1 LQLNISMKNEQ
12 DANIKDNINGDI
24 NDNPILKKMYWVMRR
39 NYIVRL
45 LLIYMFPLILLVVY
59 FQYQYNGLLTKSR
72 EHHLMSAAEGQSR
85 ILDIFI
91 KERINNI
98 INLIDNPSL
107 SYPISSQELN
117 KMFEKL
123 HKDSDAF
130 IDLGYLDTTSIQKGY
145 AGPLQFLEKK
155 YYKKEKWYD
164 ELINTNERYV
174 ITDIYL
180 GLRKTPHFTIGAKII
195 INKKT
200 IIFKTSLDPQ
210 KIYNYMTSL
219 EKSKDIHILIV
230 NNSGYYQLAP
240 TEVGKPMK
248 LSFYIPN
255 KSLNIGIKE
264 TKDSRFYAFSW
275 LASLNWAVIVKE
287 KEDTV
292 KSYFNLKIE
301 IIIASIIF
309 IAFLFFVIIYRSKN
323 IVKVEKEKDM
333 VLLQFEQASKL
344 ATVGELA
351 AGIAHEIGN
360 PLNIIANEVGI
371 MQDYSNPKF
380 KSTKT
385 LQDMNPHYKKIIS
398 AVYRIKDIN
407 KKLLTFVSQ
416 KDNELREYNLNDLIE
431 DLVSGFFEREMKV
444 DNIEIIRKL
453 NHNIP
458 TILTDSNQLRQVLIN
473 LLTNAHDAIKPSGK
487 ITISTNANTDNIY
500 IAVSDTGSGI
510 SQDKLRKIF
519 LPFYTTKPVGKGTGL
534 GLSVSYSIIKNLGG
548 TITVD
553 SKPGLGTTFTIILP
567 VKR

>member
-1 LQLNISMKNEQ
+1 MKNEQ

-487 ITISTNANTDNIY
+487 ITISTNANTDNIC

>member
-1 LQLNISMKNEQ
+1 MQLNISMKNEQ

>member
-1 LQLNISMKNEQ
+1 MKNEQ